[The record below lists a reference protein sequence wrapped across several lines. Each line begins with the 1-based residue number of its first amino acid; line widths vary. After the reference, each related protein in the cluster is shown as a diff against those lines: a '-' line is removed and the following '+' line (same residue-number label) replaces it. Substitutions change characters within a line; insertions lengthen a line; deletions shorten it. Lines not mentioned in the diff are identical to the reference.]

1 MAKILIVDDEKDI
14 CDLVKD
20 VLADW
25 GHTVDIAKDGVT
37 ALRLMTKEH
46 PNVVFLDLRMPGMN
60 GRDVLKKIQEDK
72 IASHVIVMTADVD
85 DRAHEEL
92 KALGAAGI
100 ITKPFEMLKLK
111 DQLETILPLVFRN

>member
-20 VLADW
+20 VLTSW

-37 ALRLMTKEH
+37 ALRLMAKEH
-46 PNVVFLDLRMPGMN
+46 PNVVFLDRRMPGMD

-85 DRAHEEL
+85 DQAHEEM
-92 KALGAAGI
+92 KALGAVGV
-100 ITKPFEMLKLK
+100 ITKPFEILKLK
-111 DQLETILPLVFRN
+111 DQLEVMLPLIFRN